1 VFYTHKRRCNVNNFP
16 HRYIKYT
23 LYLVVVI
30 FTLSF
35 AQWMG
40 NGKFLKTGIA
50 EAKITKGTI
59 GLNKANPKVKKAMAV
74 QDSHTPDLMALPEV
88 VGTATG
94 LTDAGGIAIL
104 VFTENRMEA
113 GVIPRS
119 LEGVPVVIKVTGKIL
134 AFKKPSW
141 AGPSGGNTSN
151 NIDPTGQFN
160 RPVPIGVSTGN
171 AGECSAGTI
180 GARVTDG
187 SKVYALSNNHVY
199 ALENSADPVSNVL
212 QPGLY
217 DTNCIYDPTNDLG
230 TLSDFVEI
238 NFDGTNNT
246 VDAAIALTTTANL
259 DNSTPSDGYLIPKST
274 TISAEIN
281 QNVQK
286 YGRTTSLTK
295 GTVTG
300 INATV
305 NVGYSSGTAL
315 FVDQIVV
322 SGNKGPFIKAGDSG
336 SLLVTDPGK
345 NPVGLLFAGNSSG
358 KTAIANPIDYV
369 LTALHVDIDGE

>member
-1 VFYTHKRRCNVNNFP
+1 MNNFSR
-16 HRYIKYT
+16 RYIKYV
-23 LYLVVVI
+23 LYLVVII
-30 FTLSF
+30 FTFSL

-40 NGKFLKTGIA
+40 NGKFIKTGIA
-50 EAKITKGTI
+50 EAKITKATI
-59 GLNKANPKVKKAMAV
+59 GLNKANPKIKEVMAI
-74 QDSHTPDLMALPEV
+74 QNSHTPDLMALPEV

-104 VFTENRMEA
+104 VFTENRVEA

-119 LEGVPVVIKVTGKIL
+119 LEGIPVVVKVTGKIL

-141 AGPSGGNTSN
+141 AGPGGGSTSN
-151 NIDPTGQFN
+151 NIDPTGRFN

-171 AGECSAGTI
+171 EGECSAGTI
-180 GARVTDG
+180 GARVKKG
-187 SKVYALSNNHVY
+187 SEVYALSNNHVY
-199 ALENSADPVSNVL
+199 ALENNAEPDSEVL

-217 DTNCIYDPTNDLG
+217 DTNCIYDSNNHLG
-230 TLSDFVEI
+230 QLNEYNEI
-238 NFDGTNNT
+238 KFGGTNT
-246 VDAAIALTTTANL
+246 IDAAIALTTTGVLGNA
-259 DNSTPSDGYLIPKST
+259 TPSDGYGKPNSVT
-274 TISAEIN
+274 TSAEID

-295 GTVTG
+295 GIVTA

-315 FVDQIVV
+315 FTDQIVV
-322 SGNKGPFIKAGDSG
+322 TGNKGPFIKAGDSG
-336 SLLVTDPGK
+336 SLLVTDDSNCK
-345 NPVGLLFAGNSSG
+345 PVGLLFAGNSSG

-369 LTALHVDIDGE
+369 LNYFGVTIDGK

>member
-1 VFYTHKRRCNVNNFP
+1 MSNFSR
-16 HRYIKYT
+16 RYIKFA

-59 GLNKANPKVKKAMAV
+59 GLNKANPKIKEVMAI

-104 VFTENRMEA
+104 VFTENRVEA

-119 LEGVPVVIKVTGKIL
+119 LEGIPVVVKVTGKIL

-141 AGPSGGNTSN
+141 AGPGGGNTST
-151 NIDPTGQFN
+151 NIDPTGRFT

-180 GARVTDG
+180 GARVKKG
-187 SKVYALSNNHVY
+187 SEVYALSNNHVY
-199 ALENSADPVSNVL
+199 ALENNADIGSEVL

-217 DTNCIYDPTNDLG
+217 DTNCIYDSNNYLG
-230 TLSDFVEI
+230 QLYEYKEI
-238 NFDGTNNT
+238 IFGGTNT
-246 VDAAIALTTTANL
+246 IDAAISSTSTSDLN
-259 DNSTPSDGYLIPKST
+259 NSTPSDGYGIPKST
-274 TISAEIN
+274 TMSAAIY

-300 INATV
+300 IHATV

-336 SLLVTDPGK
+336 SLLVTDPGR

-358 KTAIANPIDYV
+358 KTAIANPIDAV
-369 LTALHVDIDGE
+369 LSYFNATIDGGN